1 MRKTAFLLIGVLSGA
16 VVGAAAALLLTPYS
30 GKELQGQIR
39 TRLQDLVEQGKQAA
53 SARRA
58 ELQAQL
64 EALKR
69 GAPAAPAE

>member
-39 TRLQDLVEQGKQAA
+39 TRFQDLIEQGKQAA

-64 EALKR
+64 EAFKR